1 MKTLILDLETTG
13 FGSTAEILQ
22 IGIIDS
28 DGHILMN
35 QYIKPTVCELTDT
48 WSHAVEIHG
57 ITPER
62 VANCPSLVSVL
73 PAFVDITK
81 GNHIVIYN
89 AAFDTR
95 FFDKGITDYFGKVSC
110 CMLDFALAYQGTS
123 KPNKSLEFACKHIGY
138 DFNKDSAHDA
148 IYDCQATLSVWQWLN
163 KPHKDTPLDVL

>member
-1 MKTLILDLETTG
+1 MKTIILDLETSG

-28 DGHILMN
+28 DGYILMN

-57 ITPER
+57 ITPEL

-95 FFDKGITDYFGKVSC
+95 FFDKGIIDYFGKVSC
-110 CMLDFALAYQGTS
+110 CMAAYATKQNTKKVKLEVAS
-123 KPNKSLEFACKHIGY
+123 KKAGFEF
-138 DFNKDSAHDA
+138 DSAAAHDA
-148 IYDCQATLSVWQWLN
+148 IYDCKATLKVWQWLN
-163 KPHKDTPLDVL
+163 K